1 MNKKRI
7 ETLLIIFLIV
17 ISLVY
22 FVIDFSILAVLVL
35 VVSCI
40 LLKFSYPLEG
50 KKENEKLEKVE
61 EKKEAVIEEKE
72 EDEEPEEVSIIN
84 YPDDFDEKNFLKEAF
99 LLYKNVQTDFMN
111 FEYDNL
117 MHSLGID
124 MYNQYSKQMKS
135 LQERNKQAVRVN
147 INLDKIQTESFIQ
160 DKDCYKAVI
169 NMAIS
174 EDKYMKGVDEEF
186 RLTSARVRYESCYSI
201 TLIKRHKKKI
211 VRKCHNCNEKIQ
223 GNPYKCPLCD
233 SMLLETTDNWIMVDL
248 KLLCSHSK
256 KGSLSNSVGGT
267 KN

>member
-22 FVIDFSILAVLVL
+22 FVIDFSVLAVVVL

-50 KKENEKLEKVE
+50 KKELLNKEKED
-61 EKKEAVIEEKE
+61 KKEVVAEVQEEVVKE
-72 EDEEPEEVSIIN
+72 EEVAVIN
-84 YPDDFDEKNFLKEAF
+84 YPEDFDEKNFLKEAF

-117 MHSLGID
+117 MHELGLD

-135 LQERNKQAVRVN
+135 LQEKERQAVRVN

-160 DKDCYKAVI
+160 DKDCYRAVI

-174 EDKYMKGVDEEF
+174 EDKYMKGIDEEL

-201 TLIKRHKKKI
+201 TVIKRHKKKV
-211 VRKCHNCNEKIQ
+211 VRKCHDCGEKVQ
-223 GNPYKCPLCD
+223 GNPYKCPMCEA
-233 SMLLETTDNWIMVDL
+233 MLLESADNWIMVDL

-256 KGSLSNSVGGT
+256 KES
-267 KN
+267 